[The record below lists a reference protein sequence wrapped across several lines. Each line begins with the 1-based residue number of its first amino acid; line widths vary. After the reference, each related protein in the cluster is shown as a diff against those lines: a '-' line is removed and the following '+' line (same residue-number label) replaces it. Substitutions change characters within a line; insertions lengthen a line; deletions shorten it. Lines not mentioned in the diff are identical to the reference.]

1 VDVARKHPHI
11 PELNV
16 LVVGMPNVGKSTL
29 LNALRDVGIPGP
41 TPKALR
47 TSAQPG
53 LTKALSTRLKLS
65 ADPLVYSF
73 DTPGVMLPFLGR
85 GDRGAERGIK
95 LALIAALAL
104 VLLAMA
110 IGSVLYFGYCRKRRK
125 IQSESF
131 QKRVLERNI
140 SNPLA
145 IHKLAQPNSLRRS
158 NKVRHM
164 MNITSPILSSSY
176 STDPDSRGMTPVD
189 CTSTVPVNVSNS
201 APPVKQKNVTWS
213 PKVIQKLTPT
223 PPARSENTRIS
234 SSMMNGNNN
243 KGLEMDPD
251 TSVTP
256 LETYRNQVS
265 ANQNGVN
272 RIPNGGG
279 NYELEHVPYLVFLMR
294 YLYFNG
300 EKCV

>member
-1 VDVARKHPHI
+1 MMVHNI
-11 PELNV
+11 
-16 LVVGMPNVGKSTL
+16 
-29 LNALRDVGIPGP
+29 
-41 TPKALR
+41 
-47 TSAQPG
+47 
-53 LTKALSTRLKLS
+53 LSSLKL
-65 ADPLVYSF
+65 
-73 DTPGVMLPFLGR
+73 
-85 GDRGAERGIK
+85 
-95 LALIAALAL
+95 
-104 VLLAMA
+104 
-110 IGSVLYFGYCRKRRK
+110 LYFRKRRK

-145 IHKLAQPNSLRRS
+145 IHKLGQPSSLRRS

-189 CTSTVPVNVSNS
+189 CTSTVPVSVTNS

-223 PPARSENTRIS
+223 PPARSEATRIT
-234 SSMMNGNNN
+234 SMTNGNNN

-256 LETYRNQVS
+256 LETYRNQVIN
-265 ANQNGVN
+265 NQNGRVN
-272 RIPNGGG
+272 HIPNGGDTMQS
-279 NYELEHVPYLVFLMR
+279 NTSLT
-294 YLYFNG
+294 LYF
-300 EKCV
+300 